1 MSFSSGIGS
10 AEYMERRIPKNA
22 KYQHVKTKLDTGCS
36 LTKHM
41 ERMEEM
47 KRNYKFRNDEIFK
60 RLKVTTFAQLVL
72 QVSSISCLN
81 DGDDGDPSA
90 PEELECFSERSDG
103 SRSAD
108 LCSGE
113 CPREPS
119 LTARSKLLRLI
130 NGVGE
135 LNLNSDDQRLREEEV
150 VSSGAADT
158 FYPDC
163 PYLLLDVREREQYE
177 QCHIIS
183 AHSFPIALLSRTMNP
198 YAKEVLEYKNAAG
211 KIIIVY
217 DEDERIASQA
227 ATTMCQRGF
236 ENLFML
242 SGGLKVTVQK
252 FPEGLTTG
260 SAPASCLRSPKS
272 PKGRGR
278 SSAQQQQ
285 QQQQQPPAA
294 AERRFRFTADELAKI
309 QEQLDEIL
317 VHSNGSSRMSSR
329 MSAGSSLSSAPSA
342 HSSSARGGSRARSVR
357 PWK

>member
-1 MSFSSGIGS
+1 
-10 AEYMERRIPKNA
+10 MERRIPRNA

-81 DGDDGDPSA
+81 DGEDGDSSA
-90 PEELECFSERSDG
+90 PEDAFATMSEAELECFSERSDG

-108 LCSGE
+108 LHSGE
-113 CPREPS
+113 CPMEPPF
-119 LTARSKLLRLI
+119 TRSKLLSLI

-135 LNLNSDDQRLREEEV
+135 MNLNSDDQRLREGAA
-150 VSSGAADT
+150 VSSAAADRS
-158 FYPDC
+158 YPDC

-198 YAKEVLEYKNAAG
+198 YGKEVLEYKNASG

-242 SGGLKVTVQK
+242 SGGLKVTFQK

-260 SAPASCLRSPKS
+260 SIPDSCLPSSKS
-272 PKGRGR
+272 KGKGR
-278 SSAQQQQ
+278 SSAQL
-285 QQQQQPPAA
+285 QQPPTP

-317 VHSNGSSRMSSR
+317 VHSNDSSRMSSR
-329 MSAGSSLSSAPSA
+329 MSAGSSLSSGPSA
-342 HSSSARGGSRARSVR
+342 RSSSARGGSRARSVR